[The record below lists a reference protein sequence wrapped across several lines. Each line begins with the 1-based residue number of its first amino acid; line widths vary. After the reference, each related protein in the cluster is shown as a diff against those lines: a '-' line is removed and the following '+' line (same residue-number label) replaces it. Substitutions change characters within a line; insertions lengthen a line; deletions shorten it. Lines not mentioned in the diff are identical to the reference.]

1 MKFADRSYFARG
13 IAAIGAGALFAVPL
27 ASAPL
32 AGATGGAGGSGGTV
46 VTGPGGSP
54 VTSVNGQ
61 IIGTETVPGGTP
73 GIPSCITGGCSGS
86 LTTIV
91 GTGTGGTPTGGTGLQ
106 VTPTINLP
114 PNPISCITAQ
124 CHGNGSLG
132 GSAGISTPIV
142 GVSGALSGGL
152 HG

>member
-1 MKFADRSYFARG
+1 MIFARQSHFAP
-13 IAAIGAGALFAVPL
+13 AASVMGVGTLLAVLL

-32 AGATGGAGGSGGTV
+32 AAATGGAGGSGGTV

-54 VTSVNGQ
+54 ITSVNGQ
-61 IIGTETVPGGTP
+61 VIGTETVPGGTP
-73 GIPSCITGGCSGS
+73 GIPSCLAGGCSGS
-86 LTTIV
+86 LLATV
-91 GTGTGGTPTGGTGLQ
+91 GTGAGGTPTGGTGLQ
-106 VTPTINLP
+106 VTPIVNLP

-132 GSAGISTPIV
+132 GSAGISTPVV
-142 GVSGALSGGL
+142 GISGALTGGL